1 MHGKRM
7 EIKKNKKN
15 SAEKPQKLRKK
26 PKTKK

>member
-7 EIKKNKKN
+7 EIKKKKN